1 MTAFET
7 IREAAAGRLGGDQA
21 LQERLPNPEPPEGL
35 AMVGDD
41 RYLSVMSRRIFR
53 AGLQHRMVDARW
65 PAFEAAFADFDLA
78 TVAAMDD
85 ADIRRLSGDESLIRH
100 PRKLT
105 AVRDNA
111 IATQAVVAEHGSF
124 GAWLAGWPED
134 EIVELWFELQSRF
147 SQLGGNSAPAFLRM
161 TGKDTFLITDWV
173 GAALR
178 HWDAWDGSSKG
189 KRAQRGIQAVFN
201 NWMEAS
207 DWPLCGISQTLAL
220 SIDHKAD

>member
-1 MTAFET
+1 MTAFAD
-7 IREAAAGRLGGDQA
+7 IHAAAVERLGGEQA
-21 LQERLPNPEPPEGL
+21 LQERLPRPEPPEGL

-65 PAFEAAFADFDLA
+65 PAFEAAFADFEPA
-78 TVAAMDD
+78 TVAALDD
-85 ADIRRLSGDESLIRH
+85 DDIKRLARDESLIRH

-111 IATQAVVAEHGSF
+111 RAILAIAEEQGSF
-124 GAWLAGWPED
+124 GAWLAGWPTD
-134 EIVELWFELQSRF
+134 EIVELWFELQRRF

-161 TGKDTFLITDWV
+161 TGKDSFLLTDWV
-173 GAALR
+173 TRALAHWGDWTEAAT
-178 HWDAWDGSSKG
+178 G

-201 NWMEAS
+201 GWADDS
-207 DWPLCGISQTLAL
+207 GWALCALSQTLAL
-220 SIDHKAD
+220 SID

>member
-1 MTAFET
+1 MIEFSR
-7 IREAAAGRLGGDQA
+7 IRAAAAKRAGGDEA
-21 LQERLPNPEPPEGL
+21 LSARLPKAEAPEGL

-65 PAFEAAFADFDLA
+65 PAFEIAFADFDVA

-85 ADIRRLSGDESLIRH
+85 ADIRRLSTDQSLIRH
-100 PRKLT
+100 ARKLT

-111 IATQAVVAEHGSF
+111 RAMRGIADEHGSF

-147 SQLGGNSAPAFLRM
+147 NQLGGNSAPAFLRM
-161 TGKDTFLITDWV
+161 AGKDTFLVTDWV

-178 HWDAWDGSSKG
+178 QWQAWDGATNG
-189 KRAQRGIQAVFN
+189 KRALRGIQTVFN
-201 NWMEAS
+201 AWMQAS
-207 DWPLCGISQTLAL
+207 GWPLCAISQTLAL
-220 SIDHKAD
+220 SIDNRAD